1 MGTRAHYFMVQ
12 LLRSRLRF
20 SAACSGIIMML
31 DMTDHHFIDV
41 FERSE
46 LGRCANRGWLAK
58 YSLIATYTLS
68 S

>member
-1 MGTRAHYFMVQ
+1 
-12 LLRSRLRF
+12 
-20 SAACSGIIMML
+20 MML